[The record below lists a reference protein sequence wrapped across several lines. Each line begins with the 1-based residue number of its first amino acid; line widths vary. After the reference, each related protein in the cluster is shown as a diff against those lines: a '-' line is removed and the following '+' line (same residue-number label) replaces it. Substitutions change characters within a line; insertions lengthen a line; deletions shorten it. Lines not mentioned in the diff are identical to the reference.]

1 MSSPSGTVMRRR
13 TWSDFGDVR
22 RMPSEYEIVT
32 HNANWTVRKSRASAL
47 EASPSSPANLWF
59 LTYRDRAP
67 LCVED
72 WNAFRDPD
80 EITYRRYVTMQDEQ
94 ETVVASL
101 LEEYSD
107 AGHDKTHSPAW
118 RSCLA
123 KLFAPARY
131 SAHAMQMAYAYLAY
145 MAPSSYISNC
155 AAFAAA
161 DMLRRVSLTAYRTRE
176 LQRAWPEDG
185 FGVAERAIWETEAGW
200 QEARKALELSLIA
213 YDWAECFS
221 AINLVLR
228 PSIEDVLNRQLG
240 GLARRNDDEQTWL
253 LLSNLSL
260 DSERCDRWSAA
271 LARFAIDRHPSNR
284 EVLRHWIA
292 KWAPRADSAVA
303 DLANLM
309 CGLATNATPYSE
321 IASQARRRR
330 ESLLRYSGIQED

>member
-1 MSSPSGTVMRRR
+1 MRAPSGTTSRRR

-32 HNANWTVRKSRASAL
+32 HNTNWTLRKGSASAL
-47 EASPSSPANLWF
+47 EASPSSPANLWL
-59 LTYRDRAP
+59 LTYRDRSP
-67 LCVED
+67 LRVED
-72 WNAFRDPD
+72 WNGFRDPD

-101 LEEYSD
+101 LEEYAD
-107 AGHDKTHSPAW
+107 ADHDKALSPAW
-118 RSCLA
+118 RSGLA
-123 KLFAPARY
+123 KLFAPTRY
-131 SAHAMQMAYAYLAY
+131 SSHAMQMAYAYLAH

-176 LQRAWPEDG
+176 LQRTWPEDG
-185 FGVAERAIWETEAGW
+185 FGVAERAFWETEPGW
-200 QEARKALELSLIA
+200 QGARKALELSLIA

-240 GLARRNDDEQTWL
+240 ELARRNDDEQTWL

-271 LARFAIDRHPSNR
+271 LARFAIDERPGNR
-284 EVLRHWIA
+284 DVFERWIA
-292 KWAPRADSAVA
+292 KWVPRADSAVA
-303 DLANLM
+303 GLANLI
-309 CGLATNATPYSE
+309 GALASNAVPQSE
-321 IASQARRRR
+321 IVSGARSKR
-330 ESLLRYSGIQED
+330 ESLLRLCGIR

>member
-1 MSSPSGTVMRRR
+1 MSTPSGTTARRR

-32 HNANWTVRKSRASAL
+32 HNTNWTLRKGRASAL

-59 LTYRDRAP
+59 LTYRDRSP
-67 LCVED
+67 LHVED
-72 WNAFRDPD
+72 WNGFRDPD

-101 LEEYSD
+101 LEEYAD
-107 AGHDKTHSPAW
+107 ADHDKALSPAW

-123 KLFAPARY
+123 RLFAPTRY
-131 SAHAMQMAYAYLAY
+131 SSHAMQMAYAYLAH
-145 MAPSSYISNC
+145 MAPSSYVSNC
-155 AAFAAA
+155 AAFATA

-176 LQRAWPEDG
+176 LQSTWPGDG
-185 FGVAERAIWETEAGW
+185 FGVAERSIWETESGW
-200 QEARKALELSLIA
+200 QGARKALELSLIA

-240 GLARRNDDEQTWL
+240 ELARRNDDEQTWL

-260 DSERCDRWSAA
+260 DSERCDRWSAS
-271 LARFAIDRHPSNR
+271 LARFAIDRRSGNR
-284 EVLRHWIA
+284 DVFRRWIA
-292 KWAPRADSAVA
+292 KWVPRADSAVA
-303 DLANLM
+303 GLANLM
-309 CGLATNATPYSE
+309 CGLATNPTPQHE
-321 IASQARRRR
+321 IALAARNRR
-330 ESLLRYSGIQED
+330 ESLLRLANIQQD

>member
-1 MSSPSGTVMRRR
+1 
-13 TWSDFGDVR
+13 
-22 RMPSEYEIVT
+22 
-32 HNANWTVRKSRASAL
+32 
-47 EASPSSPANLWF
+47 
-59 LTYRDRAP
+59 
-67 LCVED
+67 
-72 WNAFRDPD
+72 
-80 EITYRRYVTMQDEQ
+80 
-94 ETVVASL
+94 
-101 LEEYSD
+101 
-107 AGHDKTHSPAW
+107 
-118 RSCLA
+118 
-123 KLFAPARY
+123 
-131 SAHAMQMAYAYLAY
+131 

-155 AAFAAA
+155 AAFATA
-161 DMLRRVSLTAYRTRE
+161 DMLRGVSLTAYRTRE
-176 LQRAWPEDG
+176 LQKTWPGDG
-185 FGVAERAIWETEAGW
+185 FGTAEQTIWETEPGW
-200 QEARKALELSLIA
+200 QGARKALELSLIA

-240 GLARRNDDEQTWL
+240 GLARRNGDEQTWL

>member
-1 MSSPSGTVMRRR
+1 MRASSGKTSRRR

-32 HNANWTVRKSRASAL
+32 HNSNWTLRKGRASAL

-59 LTYRDRAP
+59 LTYRDRSP
-67 LCVED
+67 LHVED
-72 WNAFRDPD
+72 WNGFRDPD

-101 LEEYSD
+101 LEEYAD
-107 AGHDKTHSPAW
+107 ADHDKALSPVW

-123 KLFAPARY
+123 KLFAPTRY
-131 SAHAMQMAYAYLAY
+131 SSHAMQMAYAYLAH

-161 DMLRRVSLTAYRTRE
+161 DILRRVSLTAYRTRE
-176 LQRAWPEDG
+176 LQRAWPGDG
-185 FGVAERAIWETEAGW
+185 FGVAERAIWETEPGW
-200 QEARKALELSLIA
+200 QGARKALELSLIA

-221 AINLVLR
+221 ATNLVLR
-228 PSIEDVLNRQLG
+228 PSIEEVLNRQLG
-240 GLARRNDDEQTWL
+240 ELARRNDDEQTWL

-271 LARFAIDRHPSNR
+271 LARFAIGGRPENR
-284 EVLRHWIA
+284 DVFRHWIA
-292 KWAPRADSAVA
+292 KWAPRADSAA
-303 DLANLM
+303 AGLANLM
-309 CGLATNATPYSE
+309 CGLATNAASQSE
-321 IASQARRRR
+321 IVLAARTRR
-330 ESLLRYSGIQED
+330 ESLLRIAGVQQD